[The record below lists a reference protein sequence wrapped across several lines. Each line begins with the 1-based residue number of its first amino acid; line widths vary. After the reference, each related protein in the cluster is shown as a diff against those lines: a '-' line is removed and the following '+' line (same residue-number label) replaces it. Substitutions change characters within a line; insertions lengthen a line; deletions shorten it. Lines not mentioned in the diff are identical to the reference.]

1 MYAIKGSGEATK
13 RDLCKILNYK
23 TKYAKCMFQSLF
35 ILVCIKKN
43 SVDSISDGELKLSDK
58 VLTHSLLKCLI
69 E

>member
-1 MYAIKGSGEATK
+1 
-13 RDLCKILNYK
+13 
-23 TKYAKCMFQSLF
+23 MFQSLF